1 MTKINLHMPE
11 KTVSHYRQI
20 RTLNDIAVGQPVRIK
35 ELRGEETVCQRL
47 REMGFCEFAEICKVA
62 HHNGLICRV
71 CDGKVAL
78 SKDLADNIV
87 VETVDPP
94 CPNK

>member
-1 MTKINLHMPE
+1 MSE
-11 KTVSHYRQI
+11 KTVYKLRQI
-20 RTLNDIAVGQPVRIK
+20 RTLNDIPVGQPVRIK
-35 ELRGEETVCQRL
+35 ELRGEEEVCQRL
-47 REMGFCEFAEICKVA
+47 REMGFCELAEICKVA

-78 SKDLADNIV
+78 SKGLADNIV
-87 VETVDPP
+87 VESVDLP